1 MTSPLR
7 VVLDTH
13 VVLSAL
19 VFGGGQ
25 AGQLRRAWQAGAFVP
40 LASAVTVQELVRVLA
55 YPKFALTRAAQDE
68 LLADFLPYAQT
79 VRMPQP
85 PPPVPDCRDPLDVPF
100 LQLAVAGQAQ
110 RLVSGDKDLLAVAQA
125 FHQATGCRV
134 TTLSALLSEIA
145 AGEVAQ
151 GG

>member
-1 MTSPLR
+1 MSVAVR
-7 VVLDTH
+7 VVLDTN

-40 LASAVTVQELVRVLA
+40 LVSAVTVQELVRVLA
-55 YPKFALTRAAQDE
+55 YPKFALARAEQDE

-79 VRMPQP
+79 VRIPQP

>member
-7 VVLDTH
+7 VVLDTN

-19 VFGGGQ
+19 VFCGGQ
-25 AGQLRRAWQAGAFVP
+25 AGKLRRAWQARAFAP
-40 LASAVTVQELVRVLA
+40 LVSAVTVQELLRVLA
-55 YPKFALTRAAQDE
+55 YPKFDLTRADQDE
-68 LLADFLPYAQT
+68 LLADYLPYAQT
-79 VRMPQP
+79 VRMPQLL
-85 PPPVPDCRDPLDVPF
+85 PPVPECREPLDVPF
-100 LQLAVAGQAQ
+100 LQLAVTGQAQ

-125 FHQATGCRV
+125 FHQASGCRV

-145 AGEVAQ
+145 AGEVAP

>member
-40 LASAVTVQELVRVLA
+40 LVSAVTVQELVRVLA
-55 YPKFALTRAAQDE
+55 YPKFALARAEQDE

-125 FHQATGCRV
+125 FHQATGSRV

>member
-7 VVLDTH
+7 VVLDTN

-85 PPPVPDCRDPLDVPF
+85 PPPVPDCRDPLNVPF

-110 RLVSGDKDLLAVAQA
+110 RLVSGDKDLLVLAQA
-125 FHQATGCRV
+125 FCKASGCRII
-134 TTLSALLSEIA
+134 TMSTLIETL
-145 AGEVAQ
+145 
-151 GG
+151 

>member
-85 PPPVPDCRDPLDVPF
+85 LPSVPECRDPLDIPF
-100 LQLAVAGQAQ
+100 LQLALTGQAQ